1 VIIDPISAGVAGVST
16 ALNLFGA
23 GQQSA
28 AAKQDYLNQSAFQQ
42 ATNRFAQWQADQN
55 QRFSDANARYQFWG
69 QQVQYQQQLGYV
81 HQLQSFELAKQ
92 INQAN
97 VVRDTRAAAGAEFIG
112 NSQAASNRLQEVAM
126 QAAVAQQQYGWR
138 TLQARA
144 SVQAMDAEGL
154 SVDQLINNYAK
165 QAGDYNT
172 IARINEGLQR
182 NQFNREQT
190 ALVGRYLSEWNSQ
203 QFYTPTVYIEPM
215 EPFAPMPALMQPAA
229 PSMTGPR
236 PGGGPAA
243 LRIGSALL
251 GGVGTYMNSAAGMKK
266 AAEPKGN

>member
-1 VIIDPISAGVAGVST
+1 
-16 ALNLFGA
+16 
-23 GQQSA
+23 
-28 AAKQDYLNQSAFQQ
+28 
-42 ATNRFAQWQADQN
+42 
-55 QRFSDANARYQFWG
+55 
-69 QQVQYQQQLGYV
+69 
-81 HQLQSFELAKQ
+81 
-92 INQAN
+92 
-97 VVRDTRAAAGAEFIG
+97 
-112 NSQAASNRLQEVAM
+112 M

-229 PSMTGPR
+229 LSMTGPR